1 MAKEEIAV
9 RNFSG
14 GELSSKM
21 YGRFEL
27 AIYKNGCRRLQNFIS
42 ETQGPAR
49 YRTGT
54 RFVHHTRLNRLANL
68 LLFEFNDIQ
77 SYQLEFTDGFLRFY
91 KDEGVITFDAVAL
104 TDITQA
110 DPGVVTSTG
119 HGLSNGDEVFIESVL
134 GMIEVN
140 GKSFI
145 VAGVTANTFELND
158 VDGNTVDTTGFTAY
172 ASGGVFKKIV
182 EIVTPYTEALDL
194 FALDIS
200 QTADIAYITHP
211 FYEPRKLTR
220 TSNTAWTLS
229 RYTRI
234 DDPFLDKKVITNITQ
249 ASPAVVTSNGHGFS
263 NGNTVI
269 IEEVVGMV
277 EINSQPYKLK
287 NVTANTFELTDL
299 NDVNLDTTG
308 FTAYASA
315 GFASDQNLLPSAV
328 TFYESR
334 LWFGGPDAN
343 PDKFFGSRSPEG
355 AGDPNPGDPRFD
367 DFTVGTDP
375 DNAVEFT
382 IADAEV
388 NNIRWLRG
396 TDRLLLAGTF
406 GTEVKITGETSE
418 AAIAPDSINV
428 RAENRLGV
436 ADIRPVN
443 KENIVIYIQRGK
455 RTLRSFEF
463 DALADSFISVDRNLV
478 SEEITQGIFK
488 QMTWQSGRPNIL
500 WTVLENGEL
509 LGLTFKSREDV
520 SGWHRHNTKSGSDK
534 FTSVSTLPRP
544 TGFDQIWV
552 VVKRTINGLT
562 RHYVEFFTDVAIMPN
577 RLDFFTAVED
587 KDDNDATFQRATAE
601 AQKEYVHLDASLTFD
616 GSAVTLALG
625 ATMTPAA
632 VTGDSVVFTSSVPIF
647 KASDV
652 DREIRKKA
660 LVGVGFGRAKIT
672 GFTSSTVVTCQII
685 QDFDSTTVIPAG
697 DWYLTTDS
705 LSGLDHLEGETVQV
719 VTDGSVHRDLTVTAG
734 VITLDFQS
742 SKVHIGLKFIG
753 FLQPMAIE
761 GTGTTGPGQTKNKN
775 VYRVGARF
783 SETLFAEFGTDIY
796 EPEVFV
802 FSDMPLQ
809 VGDPTPIFTGV
820 KTLAYTDDW
829 EEDKIV
835 YIRQTKPVP
844 CNVQLL
850 LLFMEGDN
858 E

>member
-1 MAKEEIAV
+1 MAKEEIAI

-21 YGRFEL
+21 YGRFDL

-49 YRTGT
+49 YRTGS
-54 RFVHHTRLNRLANL
+54 RYVHHTRLNRPANL

-91 KDEGVITFDAVAL
+91 KDEGIITFDPVAL

-110 DPGVVTSTG
+110 DPGVVTSNS
-119 HGLSNGDEVFIESVL
+119 HGLSNGDEVFLASIV
-134 GMIEVN
+134 GMIELN

-158 VDGNTVDTTGFTAY
+158 VDGNTVDTSGFTAY
-172 ASGGVFKKIV
+172 DSGGVFQKIV
-182 EIVTPYTEALDL
+182 EIVAPYTEANDL

-211 FYEPRKLTR
+211 FYDIRKLTR
-220 TSNTAWTLS
+220 TSNTAWTLE
-229 RYTRI
+229 RYTRT

-249 ASPAVVTSNGHGFS
+249 ASPAVVSSTGHGFS

-269 IEEVVGMV
+269 IEEVVGMT
-277 EINSQPYKLK
+277 EINSQPYKVK
-287 NVTANTFELTDL
+287 NVGANDFELTDL
-299 NDVNLDTTG
+299 NDVDLDTTG

-315 GFASDQNLLPSAV
+315 GFASDQNLIPSAV

-334 LWFGGPDAN
+334 LWFGGPDAT

-396 TDRLLLAGTF
+396 TDRLLFAGTF

-500 WTVLENGEL
+500 WSVLDNGEL

-552 VVKRTINGLT
+552 VVQRTINGQT

-587 KDDNDATFQRATAE
+587 KEDNDATFQRATAE

-616 GSAVTLALG
+616 GSATTLAVG
-625 ATMTPAA
+625 ATMTPGAL
-632 VTGDSVVFTSSVPIF
+632 TGDSVTFTASVPIF

-685 QDFDSTTVIPAG
+685 QDFDFTTAIPAG
-697 DWYLTTDS
+697 DWYFTTDS
-705 LSGLDHLEGETVQV
+705 LLGLDHLEGETVQV
-719 VTDGSVHRDLTVTAG
+719 VTDGSVHRDLVVSAG
-734 VITLDFQS
+734 GITLDFQS
-742 SKVHIGLKFIG
+742 SKVHIGMKFIG

-820 KTLAYTDDW
+820 KTL
-829 EEDKIV
+829 
-835 YIRQTKPVP
+835 P
-844 CNVQLL
+844 
-850 LLFMEGDN
+850 
-858 E
+858 

>member
-27 AIYKNGCRRLQNFIS
+27 AISKNGCRRVQNFIT

-49 YRTGT
+49 YRPGT

-68 LLFEFNDIQ
+68 LLFEFNDVQ

-91 KDEGVITFDAVAL
+91 KDEGIITFDAVAL
-104 TDITQA
+104 TNITQA
-110 DPGVVTSTG
+110 NPGVVTSAA
-119 HGLSNGDEVFIESVL
+119 HGLSNGDEVFLEEVV
-134 GMIEVN
+134 GMTEVN

-145 VAGVTANTFELND
+145 VAGVTGGTFELND
-158 VDGNTVDTTGFTAY
+158 VDGNTVDTSAFTAY
-172 ASGGVFKKIV
+172 VSGGVFKHIV

-194 FALDIS
+194 FALDIT
-200 QTADIAYITHP
+200 QTADVAYLTHP

-234 DDPFLDKKVITNITQ
+234 SDPFLSKQVITGITQ
-249 ASPAVVTSNGHGFS
+249 ASPAVVTDPGHPFQ

-277 EINSQPYKLK
+277 EINSQPYKIK
-287 NVTANTFELTDL
+287 NITAGTYELTDL
-299 NDVNLDTTG
+299 NDVDLDTTG
-308 FTAYASA
+308 FGAYVSG
-315 GFASDQNLLPSAV
+315 GFASDQNLLPSAL

-334 LWFGGPDAN
+334 LFFGGPDAT

-375 DNAVEFT
+375 DDAVEFT

-396 TDRLLLAGTF
+396 TDRLLFAGTF
-406 GTEVKITGETSE
+406 GTEVKITGDGVE

-436 ADIRPVN
+436 ADIRPIN

-500 WTVLENGEL
+500 WSVLENGEL

-520 SGWHRHNTKSGSDK
+520 SGWHRHNTKSGTDK

-552 VVKRTINGLT
+552 VVQRTINGLT
-562 RHYVEFFTDVAIMPN
+562 RHYVEFFTDVAVIPN
-577 RLDFFTAVED
+577 RLDFFTG
-587 KDDNDATFQRATAE
+587 KDNKTSDDAIFQRAMAE
-601 AQKEYVHLDASLTFD
+601 AQKEYVHLDASLSFD
-616 GSAVTLALG
+616 GSDIPLALG
-625 ATMTPAA
+625 ATITPGALTGNS
-632 VTGDSVVFTSSVPIF
+632 VTFTASVPIF
-647 KASDV
+647 KSTDI
-652 DREIRKKA
+652 DRQIRKKSNS
-660 LVGVGFGRAKIT
+660 GGRIR
-672 GFTSSTVVTCQII
+672 
-685 QDFDSTTVIPAG
+685 AG
-697 DWYLTTDS
+697 
-705 LSGLDHLEGETVQV
+705 
-719 VTDGSVHRDLTVTAG
+719 
-734 VITLDFQS
+734 
-742 SKVHIGLKFIG
+742 
-753 FLQPMAIE
+753 
-761 GTGTTGPGQTKNKN
+761 
-775 VYRVGARF
+775 
-783 SETLFAEFGTDIY
+783 
-796 EPEVFV
+796 
-802 FSDMPLQ
+802 
-809 VGDPTPIFTGV
+809 
-820 KTLAYTDDW
+820 
-829 EEDKIV
+829 
-835 YIRQTKPVP
+835 
-844 CNVQLL
+844 
-850 LLFMEGDN
+850 
-858 E
+858 